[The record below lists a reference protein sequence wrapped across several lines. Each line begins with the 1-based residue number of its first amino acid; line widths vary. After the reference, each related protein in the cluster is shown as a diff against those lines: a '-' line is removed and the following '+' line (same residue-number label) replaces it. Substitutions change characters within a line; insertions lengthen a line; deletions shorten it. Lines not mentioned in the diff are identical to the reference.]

1 MLRFEN
7 TELFIVIIFSR
18 FLELAGIV
26 ISIFLILKGYRVRYV
41 VAIAGIVALSLS
53 VSLLGL
59 LFKEY
64 FYYIAGFNTL
74 LTAILLIGLVLYV
87 IKNPEKTK
95 DFTPPKNARCPVC
108 DVLILKEEG
117 LCSVKID
124 DYTYF
129 LDSCDHLVKF
139 LKNVDFLM
147 EKGAIYG
154 GELKEV
160 YVKTEDTKR
169 WKKAES
175 VKVIEENGVFRAY
188 ENPPEGAKTLD
199 LKELLNRAKDLL
211 RRG

>member
-7 TELFIVIIFSR
+7 TELFVVIVFSR

-26 ISIFLILKGYRVRYV
+26 ISIFLILKGYRLRYV
-41 VAIAGIVALSLS
+41 IATAGIVALSLS
-53 VSLLGL
+53 VSLTGL

-64 FYYIAGFNTL
+64 FYYIAGANAV
-74 LTAILLIGLVLYV
+74 LTASLLAGLLLYV
-87 IKNPEKTK
+87 VRNPEKTR

-124 DYTYF
+124 DYTYY

-147 EKGAIYG
+147 EKGVIYG

-160 YVKTEDTKR
+160 YIKAEDTGR
-169 WKKAES
+169 WKKPES
-175 VKVIEENGVFRAY
+175 VKVVEENGTYRAY
-188 ENPPEGAKTLD
+188 ENPPEGAKVLD
-199 LKELLNRAKDLL
+199 LKELLGRAEDLL